1 MKFSEMQYTR
11 PDLDQI
17 RAEGGA
23 LIEKLKNAASADE
36 AAQIYLDWDK
46 MSAHIDTMF
55 TLAYIRHSINTED
68 AFYDKE
74 IEFLDENMPHLQE
87 LSVGMMKVMLESP
100 FRPQLEERFGALM
113 FRNAEIQLKTF
124 DPAIIPDMQEENKLT
139 TEYAKLLAS
148 AQIDF
153 QGEKRTLA
161 QMTPFKESADD
172 ETRRAAWQAEGEYYA
187 ANRAKLDQLYDD
199 LTALRT
205 RMGRKLGYENYVQL
219 GYYRMQRN
227 DYTKEDVER
236 FRDAVRRYVVPL
248 ADRLYREQAKRIGV
262 PYPLTFADAALS
274 FRSGNARPAGTADD
288 ILAHAREMYHEMS
301 PETAEFIDVMLEN
314 ELMDVLAKKGKEGG
328 GYCTGIADYK
338 VPFIF
343 ANFNGTQGDVE
354 VVTHEAGH
362 AFAGYQ
368 ARDIVPSCLQS
379 PTMESC
385 EIHSMSMEFFAWPWA
400 EGFFKGDTQKFYY
413 GHLAGAITFI
423 PYGTMVDH
431 FQHIV
436 YENPD
441 MTPDERHAAWKKLLG
456 EYMPWLALDGS
467 PTYGEG
473 KGWQRQHHIYES
485 PFYYIDYC
493 LAQTVALQFWA
504 KIQQNREDAWKRY
517 MALVSEGGR
526 KTFSGLVETAGL
538 ATPFGSDAL
547 REVAETATAWLDNF
561 DKSALK

>member
-17 RAEGGA
+17 RAEGSA

-68 AFYDKE
+68 EFYDKE

-100 FRPQLEERFGALM
+100 FRPQLEERFGELM

-161 QMTPFKESADD
+161 QMTPFKQSADD

-199 LTALRT
+199 LTAVRT
-205 RMGRKLGYENYVQL
+205 RMGRKLGYDNYVQL

-236 FRDAVRRYVVPL
+236 FRDAVRKYVVPL

-274 FRSGNARPAGTADD
+274 FRSGNARPAGSADD

-368 ARDIVPSCLQS
+368 ARNIVPSSNQN

-526 KTFSGLVETAGL
+526 KTFSGLVATAGL
-538 ATPFGSDAL
+538 DTPFGADAL
-547 REVAETATAWLDNF
+547 REVAETATAWLDAF
-561 DKSALK
+561 DKDALK

>member
-17 RAEGGA
+17 RAEGSA

-161 QMTPFKESADD
+161 QMTPFKQSADD

-199 LTALRT
+199 LTAVRT
-205 RMGRKLGYENYVQL
+205 RMGRKLGYDNYVQL

-274 FRSGNARPAGTADD
+274 FRSGNARPAGSADD

-368 ARDIVPSCLQS
+368 ARNIVPSSNQN

-526 KTFSGLVETAGL
+526 KTFSGLVATAGL
-538 ATPFGSDAL
+538 DTPFGADAL
-547 REVAETATAWLDNF
+547 REVAETATAWLDAF
-561 DKSALK
+561 DKDALK